1 MLGISKIDLTV
12 ETKPTSL
19 STPLRYH
26 YNVCSRV
33 VFPESVK
40 WVCVEFSPEC
50 GTGQAEDSLQLYI
63 PAPPS
68 GSVATPAAS
77 SVSPTED
84 SVPYCPVL
92 HRLSNL
98 PAQWPQSAIVLPG
111 MYVGQSLVFPLV
123 GVALVLMKFK
133 K

>member
-1 MLGISKIDLTV
+1 MGLTI
-12 ETKPTSL
+12 ETKPTSW
-19 STPLRYH
+19 STPLFYH
-26 YNVCSRV
+26 FNFTLCSRV

-63 PAPPS
+63 PALPS
-68 GSVATPAAS
+68 DSAATPAAS
-77 SVSPTED
+77 SASPTED

-111 MYVGQSLVFPLV
+111 MCLVCPLFE
-123 GVALVLMKFK
+123 VALVFINLK
-133 K
+133 